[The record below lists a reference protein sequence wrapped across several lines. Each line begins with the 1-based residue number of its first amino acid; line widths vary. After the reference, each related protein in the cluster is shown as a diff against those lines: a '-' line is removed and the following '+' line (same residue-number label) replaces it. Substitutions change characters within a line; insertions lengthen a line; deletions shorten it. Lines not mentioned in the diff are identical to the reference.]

1 MKEEITKEKGG
12 DAALEYCAEEAPKK
26 SKLLETLQYCFL
38 SFLHINIWPWHIPKN
53 VIVISI
59 VVWIQVLI

>member
-1 MKEEITKEKGG
+1 MIRVERTTGIKVERGPIRGMKEEITKEKGG

-38 SFLHINIWPWHIPKN
+38 SFLHINI
-53 VIVISI
+53 
-59 VVWIQVLI
+59 